1 MSGISKTRTKTN
13 PKPLPRIPKKTKP
26 NPELTDVSAITAVSE
41 ASRSST
47 PKSYTKM
54 SGRMPITRPLHPKDA
69 ALSIRLPSIKEDRII
84 HPLVIKEIVFAKKLS
99 KAVNQAAS
107 FFMVI
112 DSDISFIQKMLDSK
126 GIYSGVSSFVKA
138 SQYSEMLLD
147 EFDMEDF
154 VESCHS
160 QDSVI
165 APNAYNRIPVKS
177 FSETDAKYLILYD
190 ILDKFKNFKSETYND
205 NRYINVVKNDEGN
218 NVELIVE
225 NIDEPEIDLEGLEG
239 LDIPEVLGDFNF
251 EIKIK
256 HKMADFVGEGRD
268 CRPTAIKLK
277 FIIDIIYNGS
287 TICHVSFFG
296 DKSIQGIPYIRMSSL
311 HFTIEGAYTFTGNK
325 EYVYL
330 NLDNTIRIYELAKG
344 NIKTFI
350 SLILKIVSTIF
361 NISLNAKS
369 YQASSISKLFK
380 DFVEKI
386 CMKVITPPD
395 ELKRTKKL
403 TITMRK
409 ATDPHDTLMGG
420 SNIKKLSTAKP
431 VAKPAKKPAKKPA
444 AKPAKKPT
452 TKPAKKPTTKPAK
465 KPTAKPAKKPATK
478 PAKKP
483 AAKPAKKPATKPA
496 KKPAAKPAKK
506 PVKKIRMT
514 K

>member
-1 MSGISKTRTKTN
+1 MSGISKTRTKTK
-13 PKPLPRIPKKTKP
+13 PKPLPSIPKKTKKTNP

-41 ASRSST
+41 TSRSST
-47 PKSYTKM
+47 PKSYTEM
-54 SGRMPITRPLHPKDA
+54 SGRNPRTRPPHPIDT
-69 ALSIRLPSIKEDRII
+69 ALSIRLSSIKEDRII

-112 DSDISFIQKMLDSK
+112 DSDISFIQKMLYSK
-126 GIYSGVSSFVKA
+126 GIYSSVVKA

-147 EFDMEDF
+147 EFDMEDL

-165 APNAYNRIPVKS
+165 APNAYSRIPVKS

-218 NVELIVE
+218 NVEIRVE

-277 FIIDIIYNGS
+277 FIIDIIYNDS

-296 DKSIQGIPYIRMSSL
+296 DKSIEGIQGIPYIRMSSL

-330 NLDNTIRIYELAKG
+330 NLDNTIRIYELANG

-361 NISLNAKS
+361 NISLKAKS

-395 ELKRTKKL
+395 KLRSTKKL

-431 VAKPAKKPAKKPA
+431 AKKPTAKPAKKPPAKPAKKPVAKPAKKPPAKPAKKPVAKPAKKPA
-444 AKPAKKPT
+444 
-452 TKPAKKPTTKPAK
+452 TKPAK
-465 KPTAKPAKKPATK
+465 KPTAKPAKKPT
-478 PAKKP
+478 
-483 AAKPAKKPATKPA
+483 
-496 KKPAAKPAKK
+496 AKPAKK

>member
-1 MSGISKTRTKTN
+1 MNSKLITKPKPN
-13 PKPLPRIPKKTKP
+13 PKPLLIIPKNSKV
-26 NPELTDVSAITAVSE
+26 ELDHESGTTTDTIAATIAAITKVSDD
-41 ASRSST
+41 SKSITLPSST
-47 PKSYTKM
+47 KV
-54 SGRMPITRPLHPKDA
+54 SGRKPRTRPPHPKYT

-126 GIYSGVSSFVKA
+126 GIYSSVSSVVKA

-147 EFDMEDF
+147 EFDMEDL
-154 VESCHS
+154 VESCRS
-160 QDSVI
+160 QDSTI
-165 APNAYNRIPVKS
+165 DPNAYNRIPVKS
-177 FSETDAKYLILYD
+177 FSETDEKYLILSN

-205 NRYINVVKNDEGN
+205 NRYIKVVKNDKGN
-218 NVELIVE
+218 NVELRVE
-225 NIDEPEIDLEGLEG
+225 NIDETEIDLEGLEG

-277 FIIDIIYNGS
+277 FIIDIIYDGS

-296 DKSIQGIPYIRMSSL
+296 DKSIEGIQGIPYIRMSSL

-330 NLDNTIRIYELAKG
+330 NLDNTIRIYELANG
-344 NIKTFI
+344 DIKTFI

-361 NISLNAKS
+361 NISLKAKS

-395 ELKRTKKL
+395 ELRRTKNL

-420 SNIKKLSTAKP
+420 SNIKKLSTAKS
-431 VAKPAKKPAKKPA
+431 AKKPA
-444 AKPAKKPT
+444 
-452 TKPAKKPTTKPAK
+452 TKPAT
-465 KPTAKPAKKPATK
+465 KPAKKPATK

-483 AAKPAKKPATKPA
+483 ATKSATKPAKKPATKPAKKPATKPA

>member
-1 MSGISKTRTKTN
+1 MSGIFKTGTKTK
-13 PKPLPRIPKKTKP
+13 PKPLPRIPRKPNP

-47 PKSYTKM
+47 PKSYTEM
-54 SGRMPITRPLHPKDA
+54 SGRKSRTRPPHPKDT

-126 GIYSGVSSFVKA
+126 GIYSSVSSVVKA

-205 NRYINVVKNDEGN
+205 NRYINVVKNDKGN
-218 NVELIVE
+218 NVELRVE
-225 NIDEPEIDLEGLEG
+225 NIDETEIDLEGLEG

-277 FIIDIIYNGS
+277 FIIDIIYNDS

-296 DKSIQGIPYIRMSSL
+296 DKSIEGIHGIPYIRMSSL
-311 HFTIEGAYTFTGNK
+311 HFTIECAYTFTGNK

-395 ELKRTKKL
+395 ELRRTKNL

-420 SNIKKLSTAKP
+420 SNIKKLSTAKS
-431 VAKPAKKPAKKPA
+431 
-444 AKPAKKPT
+444 
-452 TKPAKKPTTKPAK
+452 
-465 KPTAKPAKKPATK
+465 AKKPATK

-483 AAKPAKKPATKPA
+483 ATKSAKKPTTKSAKKPVKKPAAKSAKKPAAKSAKKPATKPS
-496 KKPAAKPAKK
+496 KKPAKK
-506 PVKKIRMT
+506 PVKKIRMV

>member
-1 MSGISKTRTKTN
+1 MSGISKTKTK
-13 PKPLPRIPKKTKP
+13 PKPLPGIPKKTKNTNP

-47 PKSYTKM
+47 PKSDTKM
-54 SGRMPITRPLHPKDA
+54 SGKKPRTRPPHPIDA
-69 ALSIRLPSIKEDRII
+69 ALSIRSPSIKEDRII

-126 GIYSGVSSFVKA
+126 GIYSSVSSSVVKA

-218 NVELIVE
+218 NVELRVE

-296 DKSIQGIPYIRMSSL
+296 DKSIEGIQGIPYIRMSSL

-361 NISLNAKS
+361 NISLKAKS

-395 ELKRTKKL
+395 ELRRTKNL

-420 SNIKKLSTAKP
+420 SNIKKLS
-431 VAKPAKKPAKKPA
+431 A

-452 TKPAKKPTTKPAK
+452 TKPAKKPTTKS
-465 KPTAKPAKKPATK
+465 
-478 PAKKP
+478 AKKP
-483 AAKPAKKPATKPA
+483 AAKPAKN
-496 KKPAAKPAKK
+496 
-506 PVKKIRMT
+506 PVKKIRMV